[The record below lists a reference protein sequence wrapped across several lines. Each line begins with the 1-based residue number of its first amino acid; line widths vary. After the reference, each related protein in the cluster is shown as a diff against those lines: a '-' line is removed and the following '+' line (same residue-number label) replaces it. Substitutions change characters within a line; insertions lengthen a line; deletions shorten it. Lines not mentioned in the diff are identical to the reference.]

1 MTVVG
6 SDQQAQLTLDP
17 AFRVGEVDRRL
28 FGSFVEHMGRCVYTG
43 IYEPEHPT
51 ADDDGFRGDVLALT
65 RELGVSVVRYP
76 GGNFV
81 SSYRWEDGVGPRE
94 ERPTRLDLAWRAI
107 EPNDVGVNELM
118 RWAAKAGVEP
128 MMAVNLGTR
137 GVQEAVDL
145 IEYCNH
151 PEGTYWSD
159 LRRGHGVEKPHDIKL
174 WCLGNELDG
183 PWQMG
188 QKTAYEYGRLAAE
201 TAKAMRMV
209 DGDIE
214 LVAVGSSNSQMPTFG
229 TWEAEVLE
237 QTYEQ
242 VDYISL
248 HDYYEETDGDLASF
262 LASSTDMDAFIG
274 AVVATA
280 DHVGA
285 KLRSPKKLKL
295 SFDEW
300 NVWYQKRFVGQRNL
314 EWTFA
319 PELIE
324 DEFSAVDAVVVGS
337 FLITLL
343 QHADR
348 VGVAC
353 QAQLANIIAP
363 IRTEP
368 GGPAWRQSIFHPFA
382 LTSRLA
388 RGTVLRVEPT
398 SHRVDTAKYGD
409 VAAVDATATYDEE
422 TGGTVLLAVNRDV
435 HDEVRLEV
443 DLRSITDRHGA
454 PAVVEHHVIAAAV
467 DPYVTNTQEHP
478 DRVRPYAG
486 TGATVRDGRLSVT
499 LPAASWSVLQLKPTG
514 SIEREQATTRETS

>member
-1 MTVVG
+1 MTVAG
-6 SDQQAQLTLDP
+6 SDRQAQMTLDP
-17 AFRVGEVDRRL
+17 AFRVGQVDRRL

-43 IYEPEHPT
+43 IYEPGHPT
-51 ADDDGFRGDVLALT
+51 SDSSGFRGDVLDLT

-118 RWAAKAGVEP
+118 GWAAQAGVEP

-151 PEGTYWSD
+151 PGGTYWSD
-159 LRRGHGVEKPHDIKL
+159 LRRDHGVEKPHDIKL

-188 QKTAYEYGRLAAE
+188 QKTAYEYGRLAVE

-209 DGDIE
+209 DGTIE
-214 LVAVGSSNSQMPTFG
+214 LVAVGSSNPRMPTFG
-229 TWEAEVLE
+229 AWEAEVLE

-248 HDYYEETDGDLASF
+248 HDYYEETEGDLASF
-262 LASSTDMDAFIG
+262 LASSADMDAFIG
-274 AVVATA
+274 AVIATA

-285 KLRSPKKLKL
+285 KLRSRKKLKL

-343 QHADR
+343 RHADR

-353 QAQLANIIAP
+353 QAQLVNIIAP
-363 IRTEP
+363 IRTEA

-388 RGTVLRVEPT
+388 RGTVLRVEPR
-398 SHRVDTAKYGD
+398 SHRVDTAAYGD
-409 VAAVDATATYDEE
+409 VAALDATATYDEE
-422 TGGTVLLAVNRDV
+422 TGQTVLFAVNRDL
-435 HDEVRLEV
+435 HDAVLLDV
-443 DLRSITDRHGA
+443 DLRAIADQHGDLTVA
-454 PAVVEHHVIAAAV
+454 EHHLMAAG
-467 DPYVTNTQEHP
+467 DEPYLTNTRDEP
-478 DRVRPYAG
+478 DRVRPVPG
-486 TGATVRDGRLSVT
+486 SGAEIRDGRLTVP
-499 LPAASWSVLQLKPTG
+499 LPPASWSAVQLAPVTSLQQQ
-514 SIEREQATTRETS
+514 QASTRES

>member
-1 MTVVG
+1 MPS
-6 SDQQAQLTLDP
+6 SDRVARLTLDP
-17 AFRVGEVDRRL
+17 AFVVGDVDRRL

-43 IYEPEHPT
+43 IYEPDHAT
-51 ADDDGFRGDVLALT
+51 ADHDGFRRDVLDLT

-94 ERPTRLDLAWRAI
+94 QRPTRLDLAWRAI
-107 EPNDVGVNELM
+107 EPNDVGVNEIM
-118 RWAAKAGVEP
+118 TWAREAGVEP

-145 IEYCNH
+145 LEYCNH
-151 PEGTYWSD
+151 PGGTYFSD
-159 LRRGHGVEKPHDIKL
+159 LRRSHGVEKPHAVSL

-188 QKTAYEYGRLAAE
+188 QKTAHEYGRLAAE

-209 DGDIE
+209 DDRIE

-229 TWEAEVLE
+229 AWEAEVLE
-237 QTYEQ
+237 QTYDQ

-248 HDYYEETDGDLASF
+248 HDYYEEHDGDLASF
-262 LASSTDMDAFIG
+262 LASSTDMDAFID

-285 KLRSPKKLKL
+285 RLRSRKKLRL

-300 NVWYQKRFVGQRNL
+300 NVWYQARFPGQRQL
-314 EWTFA
+314 DWTFA

-324 DEFSAVDAVVVGS
+324 DEFNAVDAVVVGS

-343 QHADR
+343 RHADR

-353 QAQLANIIAP
+353 QAQLVNIIAP
-363 IRTEP
+363 IRTEA

-388 RGTVLRVEPT
+388 RGQVLRVEPRCP
-398 SHRVDTAKYGD
+398 RVATDRYGEVPALD
-409 VAAVDATATYDEE
+409 VTATLDPE
-422 TGGTVLLAVNRDV
+422 TGATVLLAVNRDPEQALLLEADLRPLAAE
-435 HDEVRLEV
+435 HGDLEV
-443 DLRSITDRHGA
+443 E
-454 PAVVEHHVIAAAV
+454 EHHVLGGEDLRA
-467 DPYVTNTQEHP
+467 TNTKAHP
-478 DRVRPYAG
+478 DRVVPRAG
-486 TGATVRDGRLSVT
+486 SGAVVRDRCLTAT
-499 LPAASWSVLQLKPTG
+499 LPPASWTALTLRPTTARG
-514 SIEREQATTRETS
+514 TR

>member
-1 MTVVG
+1 MP
-6 SDQQAQLTLDP
+6 DQSGTARAGLTLDP

-43 IYEPEHPT
+43 IYEPDHPT
-51 ADDDGFRGDVLALT
+51 ADENGFRGDVLDLT

-81 SSYRWEDGVGPRE
+81 SSYRWEDGVGPRA
-94 ERPTRLDLAWRAI
+94 ERPTRLDLAWRAV
-107 EPNDVGVNELM
+107 EPNDVGLNEFM
-118 RWAAKAGVEP
+118 TWAAAAGVEP

-145 IEYCNH
+145 VEYCNH
-151 PEGTYWSD
+151 PSGSHWSD
-159 LRRGHGVEKPHDIKL
+159 LRRSHGVEKPHGIRL

-188 QKTAYEYGRLAAE
+188 QKTAREYGRLAAE

-214 LVAVGSSNSQMPTFG
+214 LVAVGSSNSRMPSFAA
-229 TWEAEVLE
+229 WEAEVLE
-237 QTYEQ
+237 HTYDH

-248 HDYYEETDGDLASF
+248 HDYYEQTDDDLPSF
-262 LASSTDMDAFIG
+262 LASATDMDAFID

-285 KLRSPKKLKL
+285 KLRSRKRLKL

-300 NVWYQKRFVGQRNL
+300 NVWYQSRFAGQRHL
-314 EWTFA
+314 DWTEA

-324 DEFSAVDAVVVGS
+324 DEFTLADAVVVGS

-343 QHADR
+343 RHADR

-353 QAQLANIIAP
+353 QAQLVNVIAP

-368 GGPAWRQSIFHPFA
+368 GGPAWRQTIFHPFA
-382 LTSRLA
+382 LTARLA

-398 SHRVDTAKYGD
+398 SPQVETARYGG
-409 VAAVDATATYDEE
+409 VPALDATATYDEA
-422 TGGTVLLAVNRDV
+422 TGEVVLLAVNRSQDAAL
-435 HDEVRLEV
+435 HLDV
-443 DLRSITDRHGA
+443 DLRALASRHGDLTVA
-454 PAVVEHHVIAAAV
+454 EHWCLAADGDPSLANTRERPDLVV
-467 DPYVTNTQEHP
+467 PRT
-478 DRVRPYAG
+478 G
-486 TGATVRDGRLSVT
+486 TGAEVRDGRLSVP
-499 LPAASWSVLQLKPTG
+499 LPPVSWSAVRLQPVPRG
-514 SIEREQATTRETS
+514 NA